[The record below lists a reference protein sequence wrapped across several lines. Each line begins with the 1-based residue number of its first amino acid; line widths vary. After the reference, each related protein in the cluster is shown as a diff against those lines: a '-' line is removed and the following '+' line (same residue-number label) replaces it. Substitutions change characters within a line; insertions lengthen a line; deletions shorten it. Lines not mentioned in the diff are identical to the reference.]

1 MRAPVGCGIIFD
13 GFAAK
18 TMDRQIPTWQPVRMA
33 RGRASV
39 TDFLAD
45 GRLLEV
51 LPHLAMPALPAYAL
65 HAFGRQLPIRGRL
78 FINFMIEK
86 LSGLDL

>member
-1 MRAPVGCGIIFD
+1 LD
-13 GFAAK
+13 
-18 TMDRQIPTWQPVRMA
+18 
-33 RGRASV
+33 
-39 TDFLAD
+39 
-45 GRLLEV
+45 
-51 LPHLAMPALPAYAL
+51 YAL

>member
-1 MRAPVGCGIIFD
+1 MIPDGPFDTDDSGSIRQAALNAAGI
-13 GFAAK
+13 AY
-18 TMDRQIPTWQPVRMA
+18 QLRMT
-33 RGRASV
+33 V

>member
-1 MRAPVGCGIIFD
+1 M
-13 GFAAK
+13 
-18 TMDRQIPTWQPVRMA
+18 T
-33 RGRASV
+33 V

-45 GRLLEV
+45 GRLVEL

>member
-1 MRAPVGCGIIFD
+1 M
-13 GFAAK
+13 
-18 TMDRQIPTWQPVRMA
+18 T
-33 RGRASV
+33 V

-45 GRLLEV
+45 GRLVEV
-51 LPHLAMPALPAYAL
+51 LPHLAMPTLPAYAL